1 MVGEQ
6 DKCLYGTRDVAQG
19 WERVYVEAMKSL
31 GFRRG
36 RSSPCIF
43 YHPIKDIKC
52 TVHGDDFF
60 SEGLPEALTWF
71 ENSLLAKF
79 EGKVKG
85 RLAKA
90 GDELRVLNRV
100 VRRTSDGYEW
110 EADQWHVEILGRE
123 LGLTEQS
130 KPVACPGR
138 KIKQKGMEEEDS
150 RVCLSDARD
159 KAGSSVPGIS
169 RPKKAQGP

>member
-1 MVGEQ
+1 
-6 DKCLYGTRDVAQG
+6 
-19 WERVYVEAMKSL
+19 MKSL

-52 TVHGDDFF
+52 SVHGDDFF

-90 GDELRVLNRV
+90 GEELRVLNRI

-110 EADQWHVEILGRE
+110 EADQRHSELLVRE
-123 LGLTEQS
+123 LGLNSES

-138 KIKQKGMEEEDS
+138 KLSQKEIDNN
-150 RVCLSDARD
+150 DAHTC
-159 KAGSSVPGIS
+159 SSE
-169 RPKKAQGP
+169 